1 MSLKIVI
8 TGGAGFLGSSLA
20 RALLQRGEAAGPD
33 GKLAEI
39 RQIMLV
45 DLVPPDRVERLP
57 EPSRESL
64 LAVAVPRIELAA
76 FEASTGAKLRLAL
89 ARIATT

>member
-1 MSLKIVI
+1 MSIKVVI

-33 GKLAEI
+33 GKRQEI

-45 DLVPPDRVERLP
+45 DLVPPTVG
-57 EPSRESL
+57 SRS
-64 LAVAVPRIELAA
+64 
-76 FEASTGAKLRLAL
+76 
-89 ARIATT
+89 